1 MGKAFPPRPSLPA
14 GQKPQ
19 VLLLVDRKP
28 DLEQLSGWL
37 APDYE
42 VAAAEGRELPS
53 RAFDLAILDLPNL
66 KRWVDLVRARKES
79 EHPVWLP
86 FLLLIS
92 APEADLPGPQVLAP
106 IDEVIF
112 TPIRQ
117 AELQVR
123 VANLLKG
130 RHLSLVAAGG
140 QANKLLAYHPQA
152 EPSRLAEELALE
164 ADLLDL
170 ATDAIYV
177 TDLDGNFI
185 YVNEAACQSR
195 GYPKEELLRRN
206 LLELMPPEAIKALP
220 RRFKEMRTKGKISFE
235 SAGIHK
241 DGSVVPLEIHARMID
256 LRGRKVIL
264 SVARDITERKQ
275 TDEMK
280 ARMEAQLGQ
289 VQKLE
294 ALGTFAGGIAH
305 EFNNVLGAI
314 KGYLELAVMTLKMAP
329 GAEKVKSKLEA
340 ALRGC
345 ERARE
350 LVKQLLAFSRH
361 PEQEAVPLEILPI
374 IKQSL
379 KLLRASIPA
388 NIEIRQNLK
397 PRCGLVWADPTQISQ
412 IMMNLGSNAYHAM
425 EEQGGVLEIGLEP
438 VRLEADVALP
448 DGPYV
453 RLTVSD
459 TGHGMD
465 QQTLGRIFD
474 PFFTTKPV
482 GEGTGLGLS
491 AIHGIIKSLGG
502 AIKVSSAPGRG
513 STFLIHLPSYQSA
526 TPAEALPAE
535 AGLRGTEHILLVDD
549 EADIVRI
556 GQEYLQ
562 RLGYRVTTW
571 TSGAKAWEDF
581 RAHPETYDLLITD
594 LTMPKMNG
602 IELAEAALH
611 QRPDIPVILTTGFSE
626 TSILDRA
633 KELGIRRCL
642 MKPLVLRQLG
652 WAVRRELDRKD

>member
-1 MGKAFPPRPSLPA
+1 MSSLPA
-14 GQKPQ
+14 AQKSQ

-28 DLEQLSGWL
+28 DLERLSGWL

-42 VAAAEGRELPS
+42 VAAAEGRELSS

-66 KRWVDLVRARKES
+66 KRWGELMRARKVS
-79 EHPVWLP
+79 EYPVWLP
-86 FLLLIS
+86 CLLLIS
-92 APEADLPGPQVLAP
+92 AAKADLPGPQVLAP
-106 IDEVIF
+106 VDEVIF

-117 AELQVR
+117 AELRLR

-130 RHLSLVAAGG
+130 RNLSVVVAGSR
-140 QANKLLAYHPQA
+140 ANGLLPHHPQA
-152 EPSRLAEELALE
+152 EASRLPEELALE
-164 ADLLDL
+164 ANLLDL
-170 ATDAIYV
+170 ATDAIYG

-195 GYPKEELLRRN
+195 GYSKEELLRRN
-206 LLELMPPEAIKALP
+206 LLELMPSEAIKALP
-220 RRFKEMRTKGKISFE
+220 RRFKEMMTKGKISFE
-235 SAGIHK
+235 SAGICK

-256 LRGRKVIL
+256 FRGRKVIL
-264 SVARDITERKQ
+264 SVARDITERKRAE
-275 TDEMK
+275 EMK

-294 ALGTFAGGIAH
+294 ALGTFAGGLAH

-314 KGYLELAVMTLKMAP
+314 KGYLELALMTLKMAP

-340 ALRGC
+340 ALRGS

-350 LVKQLLAFSRH
+350 LVKQLLVFSRH
-361 PEQEAVPLEILPI
+361 QEQEAVPLEILPV

-388 NIEIRQNLK
+388 TIEIRQNLK
-397 PRCGLVWADPTQISQ
+397 PCCGLVLADPTQISQ

-425 EEQGGVLEIGLEP
+425 EEQGGVLEFSLEP
-438 VRLEADVALP
+438 VRLEAEVDLP

-465 QQTLGRIFD
+465 QQTLNRIFD

-502 AIKVSSAPGRG
+502 AIKVSSAPARG
-513 STFLIHLPSYQSA
+513 STFLVHLPSYQSA
-526 TPAEALPAE
+526 APAEALPDE
-535 AGLRGTEHILLVDD
+535 ASLRGTEHLLLVDD
-549 EADIVRI
+549 EADIVRTS
-556 GQEYLQ
+556 QEYLQ

-571 TSGAKAWEDF
+571 TSGVKAWEDF

-594 LTMPKMNG
+594 LTMPKMSG

-611 QRPDIPVILTTGFSE
+611 RRPDIPVILTTGYSE
-626 TSILDRA
+626 AGILNRA

-642 MKPLVLRQLG
+642 MKPLVLGQLS

>member
-1 MGKAFPPRPSLPA
+1 MERKL
-14 GQKPQ
+14 
-19 VLLLVDRKP
+19 DR
-28 DLEQLSGWL
+28 EQLRAWL
-37 APDYE
+37 APEYE

-53 RAFDLAILDLPNL
+53 GAFALAILDRPNL
-66 KRWVDLVRARKES
+66 KRWGDLLRARKES
-79 EHPVWLP
+79 VPPAWFP
-86 FLLLIS
+86 CLLLIP
-92 APEADLPGPQVLAP
+92 ATKAELPGPQVLAP
-106 IDEVIF
+106 VDELLF
-112 TPIRQ
+112 TPIRP

-123 VANLLKG
+123 VARLLKG
-130 RHLSLVAAGG
+130 RRLPMLAAGSRG
-140 QANKLLAYHPQA
+140 NGLPACQSQA

-170 ATDAIYV
+170 ASDAIYV
-177 TDLDGNFI
+177 ADLDGNLI
-185 YVNEAACQSR
+185 YVNKAACQSH

-206 LLELMPPEAIKALP
+206 LLELLPPEVIKTLP
-220 RRFKEMRTKGKISFE
+220 RRFKEMMTKGKISFE

-241 DGSVVPLEIHARMID
+241 DGSVVPVEIHARLID
-256 LRGRKVIL
+256 LKGRKVIL
-264 SVARDITERKQ
+264 SVARDITARKQ
-275 TDEMK
+275 AEEMK

-314 KGYLELAVMTLKMAP
+314 KGYLELALMTLEMAP
-329 GAEKVKSKLEA
+329 EPEKLKSKLEA
-340 ALRGC
+340 ALRGS

-350 LVKQLLAFSRH
+350 LVKQLLAFSWYQ
-361 PEQEAVPLEILPI
+361 EQETMPLEILPI

-388 NIEIRQNLK
+388 TIEIRQNLK
-397 PRCGLVWADPTQISQ
+397 PGCGLVWADPTQISQ
-412 IMMNLGSNAYHAM
+412 IMMYLGRNAYQAM
-425 EEQGGVLEIGLEP
+425 EKQGGVLEISLEP
-438 VRLEADVALP
+438 VRLEADVDLP

-453 RLTVSD
+453 RLIVSD

-465 QQTLGRIFD
+465 QQVLGRIFD
-474 PFFTTKPV
+474 PFFPTKPV
-482 GEGTGLGLS
+482 GQGTVLGLS
-491 AIHGIIKSLGG
+491 VIHGIINSLGG

-513 STFLIHLPSYQSA
+513 STFLVHLPNYQDTA
-526 TPAEALPAE
+526 PAEALPAE
-535 AGLRGTEHILLVDD
+535 AGLRGTERILLVDN
-549 EADIVRI
+549 EADIVRV

-562 RLGYRVTTW
+562 GLGYRVTTW
-571 TSGAKAWEDF
+571 TSGLKAWEDF
-581 RAHPETYDLLITD
+581 RAHPQIYDLLITD

-602 IELAEAALH
+602 IELAEAAL
-611 QRPDIPVILTTGFSE
+611 QRRPDIPVILTTSFSE
-626 TSILDRA
+626 TGILDRA